1 MLWQQRP
8 WRRARQT
15 EPTTARGRR
24 RPPDPARC
32 RPRSRLLLRHLK
44 KILVGR
50 QSGRPPT
57 SKHSLACLWPAP
69 GARPMSHRPAGG
81 AVPTA
86 RVLWRVA
93 YCCRAVRCPAPI
105 ARCTSAR
112 RAVVVVAGPA
122 FRVIFRCIFKTANGN
137 PLKHKKPHKKTQQN
151 RNRRTHPKRGTHKS
165 HKEGKTKDT
174 TRTKH
179 TNTNTQKHEH
189 PHTQATSPK
198 GHPHPHNDTQTTNQT
213 PYTTTKPHPSDAESA
228 RHTTEGRQ
236 GVARSPKS

>member
-1 MLWQQRP
+1 MVESQIAP
-8 WRRARQT
+8 NRRATVFLAAAIWSRRGGHHFHRAQR
-15 EPTTARGRR
+15 EHLRNSWRASKKARLTGE
-24 RPPDPARC
+24 C
-32 RPRSRLLLRHLK
+32 R
-44 KILVGR
+44 VCC
-50 QSGRPPT
+50 T
-57 SKHSLACLWPAP
+57 FDFNCL
-69 GARPMSHRPAGG
+69 
-81 AVPTA
+81 
-86 RVLWRVA
+86 
-93 YCCRAVRCPAPI
+93 
-105 ARCTSAR
+105 
-112 RAVVVVAGPA
+112 
-122 FRVIFRCIFKTANGN
+122 FFKTANGN